1 MNPPAGKPIM
11 DVIHDPRGNL
21 MIEMKVRG
29 IAVDPNLKT
38 PAVILTD
45 EEEKRFLPIWIGVA
59 EATAIFVQLNEQTL
73 PRPMTHDLL
82 KNVIDIL
89 GARVVKVLIND
100 VEQSVFF
107 ARIFLEFSEGGE
119 RVEVDS
125 RPSDAIALALR
136 VEAPIFVAEKVV
148 VKATIVD
155 KEKYKSEMSEFK
167 KFLENVSP
175 TDFTDLTGSQD
186 S

>member
-1 MNPPAGKPIM
+1 MM
-11 DVIHDPRGNL
+11 

-45 EEEKRFLPIWIGVA
+45 EEEKRYLPIWIGVA
-59 EATAIFVQLNEQTL
+59 EATAIFIQLNEQTL

-82 KNVIDIL
+82 KSVIEAL
-89 GARVVKVLIND
+89 GAKVSKVLIND
-100 VEQSVFF
+100 IEESTFF
-107 ARIFLEFSEGGE
+107 ARIFLEIPDSGGKI
-119 RVEVDS
+119 EVDS

-136 VEAPIFVAEKVV
+136 VDAPIFVAEKVV
-148 VKATIVD
+148 MKATIPD
-155 KEKYKSEMSEFK
+155 KEKYTSEMAEFK
-167 KFLENVSP
+167 KFLDNVSP
-175 TDFTDLTGSQD
+175 TDFTDLSGSQG

>member
-1 MNPPAGKPIM
+1 
-11 DVIHDPRGNL
+11 

-45 EEEKRFLPIWIGVA
+45 EEERRYLPIWIGVA
-59 EATAIFVQLNEQTL
+59 EATAIFIQLNEQTL

-82 KNVIDIL
+82 KSVIESL
-89 GARVVKVLIND
+89 GAKVSKVLIND
-100 VEQSVFF
+100 IEESTFY
-107 ARIFLEFSEGGE
+107 ARIFLETPGVGE
-119 RVEVDS
+119 KIEVDA

-136 VEAPIFVAEKVV
+136 VDAPIFVAEKVV

-155 KEKYKSEMSEFK
+155 KEKYTSEMAEFK
-167 KFLENVSP
+167 KFLDNVSP
-175 TDFTDLTGSQD
+175 TDFTDLSGNQGS
-186 S
+186 

>member
-1 MNPPAGKPIM
+1 
-11 DVIHDPRGNL
+11 

-45 EEEKRFLPIWIGVA
+45 EEEKRYLPIWIGVA
-59 EATAIFVQLNEQTL
+59 EATAIFIQLNEQTL

-82 KNVIDIL
+82 KSVIEVL
-89 GARVVKVLIND
+89 GAKVNKVVIND
-100 VEQSVFF
+100 IEQSTFYARVF
-107 ARIFLEFSEGGE
+107 LDTGGE
-119 RVEVDS
+119 AEKIEVDA

-136 VEAPIFVAEKVV
+136 ADAPIFVSEKVV

-155 KEKYKSEMSEFK
+155 KEKYKSEISEFK
-167 KFLENVSP
+167 RFLENASP
-175 TDFTDLTGSQD
+175 TDFTGSPE

>member
-1 MNPPAGKPIM
+1 
-11 DVIHDPRGNL
+11 

-29 IAVDPNLKT
+29 IAVDPSLKT

-45 EEEKRFLPIWIGVA
+45 EEEKRYLPIWIGVA
-59 EATAIFVQLNEQTL
+59 EATAIFIQLNEQVL

-82 KNVIDIL
+82 KNVL
-89 GARVVKVLIND
+89 EALEAKLVKVVIND
-100 VEQSVFF
+100 IEQNTFF
-107 ARIFLEFSEGGE
+107 ARLYLQRNGEGE
-119 RVEVDS
+119 QVEVDS

-136 VEAPIFVAEKVV
+136 AEAPIFVAEKVV

-155 KEKYKSEMSEFK
+155 KEKVKAEMAEFK
-167 KFLENVSP
+167 KFLEDISP
-175 TDFTDLTGSQD
+175 TDFESFPGKKD